1 MIMTVDFD
9 GTLSRADVQ
18 KYVKRLIFHGHD
30 VFILTSRYDDL
41 HAHNYPINPQN
52 ADLYNVASACYI
64 PLHRVIFMNMRSK
77 YEYLFNSIVDIHIEN
92 DNVEIEEILHHTKT
106 NCIDVNKK
114 DWFKNLEILLRQDNR
129 IQNLN
134 EPINED

>member
-1 MIMTVDFD
+1 MIITVDFD

-30 VFILTSRYDDL
+30 VFVLTSRYDDL
-41 HAHNYPINPQN
+41 HARNHSLNPQN
-52 ADLYNVASACYI
+52 KDLYDVASACYI
-64 PLHRVIFMNMRSK
+64 PPHRVIFMNMRSK

-92 DNVEIEEILHHTKT
+92 DSLEIEEIQHLTGI

-114 DWFKNLEILLRQDNR
+114 DWIENADIVIKEL
-129 IQNLN
+129 
-134 EPINED
+134 